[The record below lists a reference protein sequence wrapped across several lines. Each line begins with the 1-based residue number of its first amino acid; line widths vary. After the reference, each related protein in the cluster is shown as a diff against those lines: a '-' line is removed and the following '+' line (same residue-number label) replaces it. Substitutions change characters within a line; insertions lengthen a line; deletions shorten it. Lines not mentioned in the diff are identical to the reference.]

1 MKILYQSFDGYQFDN
16 ERDCLL
22 HEENN
27 PHFIMY
33 DIEGHITDDP
43 ESASIIEL
51 KAEQGIEKFIEVCK
65 NATLPVTGVGC
76 HGEGV
81 YLWVREIQQYV
92 YLSDFTI
99 STLKNYLCGD

>member
-27 PHFIMY
+27 PQFIMY
-33 DIEGHITDDP
+33 DTEGYITNDP
-43 ESASIIEL
+43 DSASIIEL
-51 KAEQGIEKFIEVCK
+51 KTDQGIEKFIEVCK

-76 HGEGV
+76 HGKGV

-92 YLSDFTI
+92 YLSNFTI